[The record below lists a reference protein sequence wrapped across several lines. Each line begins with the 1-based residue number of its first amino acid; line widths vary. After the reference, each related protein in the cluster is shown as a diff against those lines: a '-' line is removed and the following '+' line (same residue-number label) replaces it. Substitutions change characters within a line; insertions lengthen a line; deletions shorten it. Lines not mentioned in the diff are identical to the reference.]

1 MLHSG
6 AVVVN
11 LRTTPPNFVRN
22 GWHICSRRSALAER
36 LPRHTKHQGCQPKQK
51 KHILL
56 NPATCMYKL
65 CIYIYICIYIN
76 IYIDKQYSSYKLIAH
91 HWKSVSVASSH
102 PRFNHH
108 PGALGCPGYR
118 DLLLM
123 VTSDEASPWRRLT
136 RPGEWWMVQNSNVI
150 NPI

>member
-11 LRTTPPNFVRN
+11 LRTTPLNFVRN
-22 GWHICSRRSALAER
+22 GWYICSRRTVATSHKAPSANR
-36 LPRHTKHQGCQPKQK
+36 KKK

-56 NPATCMYKL
+56 NPATCMYKF
-65 CIYIYICIYIN
+65 CIYIYTYIN
-76 IYIDKQYSSYKLIAH
+76 MYIDKLYPSYKLITH
-91 HWKSVSVASSH
+91 HWKSVSVSSSH
-102 PRFNHH
+102 PRFNQH